1 MEISRTDHLSIRA
14 TAARYLPASRRVK
27 VTLSNG
33 VELIFPADIAQGL
46 VGASDSD
53 LRIIEITPLGLGLHW
68 PKLDADL
75 LVEGLFA
82 GFLGSRQW
90 MRDHLAKAGSV
101 KSAKKAAA
109 SRLNGSKGGR
119 PPKLTSRR

>member
-1 MEISRTDHLSIRA
+1 MEISKTDHLSIRA

-33 VELIFPADIAQGL
+33 VELIFPADMAQGL

-82 GFLGSRQW
+82 GFFGSRQW

-101 KSAKKAAA
+101 KSAKKATA